1 MMLCS
6 KNFLSVV
13 LVLAASAT
21 ASAQAAKFHEDYGF
35 PKNSNDLQS
44 INKIYDWHA
53 ALKEGFRRKEHKDY
67 TGAEACFRQ
76 ALSDAKKSKASTD
89 DIVECMNTL
98 ADVLYVQ
105 DLEEE
110 VLKLY
115 KQSLRALERK
125 YGKESSKLLVTLKP
139 FANFYEFEGQYK
151 HAQEMYARAAEIL
164 QKQNAD
170 KTIQYADFV
179 HLVGRTAVKQ
189 YLSKPAE
196 DSYKLALRVLMTQ
209 GNLPDDKMLNEVL
222 ADYIDVFRETE
233 QQNRIHK
240 SALQSELLKDRVA
253 ASGQTAG
260 VASSEFSK
268 AVSAKFADQAYQ
280 KALLAE
286 GANPPSSSPN
296 LSHGVLQLPSVAGLN
311 ADGTGI
317 KPDRSPADAVAL
329 QEINKQRV
337 DFYERMI
344 AIDIESL
351 GEEHP
356 SVARDLTSLATIYL
370 NQHDHEHAKPLLERA
385 LKIYR
390 KTYGDD
396 AQLVSRT
403 ETLLAYINDDKKSPV
418 REARM
423 QADYLSKLVPIP
435 LQAQKLEIALRL
447 NYLALLAYSFGQ
459 MDEAQEIYSWALSDT
474 VRVFGSESVLAADCM
489 LDYGTFLNH
498 TGRQAEAAPI
508 VQDAQDILRVNMERR
523 ALMALP

>member
-1 MMLCS
+1 MA
-6 KNFLSVV
+6 LSVPV
-13 LVLAASAT
+13 YGHAPK
-21 ASAQAAKFHEDYGF
+21 QHEDYGF
-35 PKNSNDLQS
+35 PRPSNELQS

-53 ALKEGFRRKEHKDY
+53 AVEEGFRRKEHKDY

-76 ALSDAKKSKASTD
+76 ALSDAKKSKADTD
-89 DIVECMNTL
+89 DIVYCLNNL
-98 ADVLYVQ
+98 ADILYIQ

-110 VLKLY
+110 VLKLN
-115 KQSLRALERK
+115 KQSLHLLEKK
-125 YGKESSKLLVTLKP
+125 YGKDSPKLLVTLKP
-139 FANFYEFEGQYK
+139 FGNFYEQEQQYK
-151 HAQEMYARAAEIL
+151 KSQEFYERGAKILLAQHSDRSLE
-164 QKQNAD
+164 
-170 KTIQYADFV
+170 YADFV
-179 HLVGRTAVKQ
+179 HRVGRTAVKQ
-189 YLSKPAE
+189 YLSKVAE
-196 DSYKLALRVLMTQ
+196 DNYKIALRVVMNQ
-209 GNLPDDKMLNEVL
+209 ENLPDDHLLNEIL
-222 ADYIDVFRETE
+222 ADYIDIFRKSEE
-233 QQNRIHK
+233 QNRIHK
-240 SALQSELLKDRVA
+240 SAFQSELLKDRVA

-286 GANPPSSSPN
+286 GSNPPPSG
-296 LSHGVLQLPSVAGLN
+296 LSQGVLKLPAVPDLDKASS
-311 ADGTGI
+311 I
-317 KPDRSPADAVAL
+317 MPDRSPADIVAL

-385 LKIYR
+385 LRIYR
-390 KTYGDD
+390 KTYGNE
-396 AQLVSRT
+396 AQLVTRT
-403 ETLLAYINDDKKSPV
+403 ETLLAYITDDKKSAL

-423 QADYLSKLVPIP
+423 QNDYLSKLNAVP
-435 LQAQKLEIALRL
+435 LQAQKLEIALRF
-447 NYLALLAYSFGQ
+447 NYLALLTYSFGQ
-459 MDEAQEIYSWALSDT
+459 MDEAQEVYSWALSDT
-474 VRVFGSESVLAADCM
+474 VRVFGAESVLAADCM

-508 VQDAQDILRVNMERR
+508 VQDAHDILRINMEKR